1 MTMKKITGGV
11 FFSGALCCM
20 LLLCGG
26 CSFFKQESVPTCY
39 YDLGIPGNTLSSPRG
54 DIIVQP
60 FGSLSGERYRM
71 MWRKGH
77 LLYGDDENK
86 WQMPPGSLVTK
97 YLTLAFRTSNKSSR
111 TEKPNVFLDGRVTA
125 FEADGDCAVLGLLYR
140 VSAPMENGARGRI
153 TWLRDRSILLR
164 EKLPSRT
171 PEAFAAAMTKA
182 MEKATKIILQDID
195 GQ

>member
-1 MTMKKITGGV
+1 MTMMKV
-11 FFSGALCCM
+11 SSCAFFMGALSCI
-20 LLLCGG
+20 LLFCGG
-26 CSFFKQESVPTCY
+26 CSLFQQESVPTCY

-111 TEKPNVFLDGRVTA
+111 TEKPNVFLDGKVTA
-125 FEADGDCAVLGLLYR
+125 FEADGDCVVLGLLYR

-164 EKLPSRT
+164 EKMRGKT
-171 PEAFAAAMTKA
+171 PEDFASAMTKA
-182 MEKATKIILQDID
+182 MEKASGIILKDID
-195 GQ
+195 GK

>member
-1 MTMKKITGGV
+1 MKIRKTV
-11 FFSGALCCM
+11 FSACAVAAV
-20 LLLCGG
+20 LLSCAG
-26 CSFFKQESVPTCY
+26 CSFFEQESVPTCY
-39 YDLGIPGNTLSSPRG
+39 YDLGIPGKTLSSPRG

-71 MWRKGH
+71 VWRKGH
-77 LLYGDDENK
+77 LLFGDDENK

-97 YLTLAFRTSNKSSR
+97 YLTLVFRTSDKVSR
-111 TEKPNVFLDGRVTA
+111 PEKPNVFLDGKVTA

-164 EKLPSRT
+164 EKMQGKT
-171 PEAFAAAMTKA
+171 PEDFASAMTKA
-182 MEKATKIILQDID
+182 MEKASGIILNDID
-195 GQ
+195 GK